1 MSVVVPKSKGGSKDW
16 ENRLRGR
23 RRREEGGAPQL
34 CASFSIRGKFS
45 LQQCCMYVPTEV
57 SSGRR
62 RKFPHMKNY
71 LFAFFFKKIVPVCE
85 TLMRVFMLFFHYCMR
100 GKSHSA
106 SY

>member
-45 LQQCCMYVPTEV
+45 LQQCCMYVGTYRGVVGSATQISPHEELPF
-57 SSGRR
+57 RR
-62 RKFPHMKNY
+62 
-71 LFAFFFKKIVPVCE
+71 FF
-85 TLMRVFMLFFHYCMR
+85 
-100 GKSHSA
+100 
-106 SY
+106 